1 MEQRKLKGIK
11 TYNIDVDE
19 ELHIYQAYS
28 SAVNWMLGDRMLSS
42 IELEILSY
50 FLYYNNKYK
59 SIDDLTTRSEF
70 LFSSS
75 TKKKIRDEFGINA
88 QKFDNYLNK
97 IKKKGVIVNNRIMDM
112 FVIYPDT
119 MSSLLFN
126 FSIKK
131 PQVPVKLEQVEE
143 YKFDHLP
150 IDPIEVPKRT
160 IEDQYELNNITEIDR
175 DKYITLDDLDQ
186 GSII

>member
-1 MEQRKLKGIK
+1 MEQKKLKGIK
-11 TYNIDVDE
+11 TYNIDVDD
-19 ELHIYQAYS
+19 ELYIYQAYA
-28 SAVNWMLGDRMLSS
+28 SAVNWMLGDKMLSS

-59 SIDDLTTRSEF
+59 NIDDMETRSEF

-75 TKKKIRDEFGINA
+75 TKKKIRDQFGINS

-97 IKKKGVIVNNRIMDM
+97 IKKKGVIVEDKIMDM

-126 FSIKK
+126 FSVNR
-131 PQVPVKLEQVEE
+131 PQAPVKLERVED

-150 IDPIEVPKRT
+150 IDPIDVPKRT
-160 IEDQYELNNITEIDR
+160 IEDQYELNNITEVDKDR
-175 DKYITLDDLDQ
+175 FITLDDMQ
-186 GSII
+186 PGVI